1 MDDCAFEAFVT
12 NLGKYNEGQLVGEW
26 VKFPTTAEEM
36 QEVFKRI
43 GINAE
48 YEEIFITDYDVD
60 SPRLYEKLG
69 EYENLD
75 TLNYLASRIQEL
87 SASEREQYDAILE
100 SGASFPGDREVE
112 GYINLTYNLD
122 KFDIL
127 PDVHDE
133 SDLGNYWV
141 NESGAYDTKSMG
153 TLANYIDYEAF
164 GRDIQLDEGGY
175 FSDAGYIRDTGED
188 WELEFDGSLDSIP
201 EEYRLSGVEPELE
214 ITQDTLIK
222 AMEAAGYHYD
232 ELESTEGQLRFIGR
246 EGNVMKMDSWR
257 DTAAWLNG
265 VVFEDPEQSGSVES
279 ILHPEH
285 MATESGKEPEIAVLV
300 VEPMKEPYVKNI
312 SSELES
318 LQHEV
323 SGDIEVVYPF
333 ADPVGLIC
341 NDEGKLNGMEL
352 NRAMRMEDG
361 QIYDIMAGKF
371 LVVGLTEDSF
381 RSLTE
386 DEISKFTA
394 LYRQPEIF
402 AQLNGE
408 IVAIP
413 VEPRVEPE
421 RSAENTYELFQLK
434 DAPETREYR
443 FESMEHL
450 KRRGLELNPDLYEK
464 VYAGN
469 LGVSDTLDSIYERFN
484 LQHPDDFRGHPLS
497 VSDVIVLHE
506 NGKDT
511 AHFVDSFGF
520 TEIPEF
526 LNHDMALVDEKT
538 SGLAVEG
545 HMGTWHTID
554 QVQVDGKDYFLMEHD
569 TYGDEAAGV
578 IVDENG
584 KLMAEDIFNGFDEE
598 ALEAIR
604 EVVAEQAAEVTTP
617 DIPMDAGAKDQK
629 QRNHLAKVEEMVEDD
644 YGMIDG
650 IINNGSKATEEDR
663 ATDKKPSVMEKL
675 QEKKAAVQE
684 ADRTTPEIKSK
695 AKEPDLS

>member
-60 SPRLYEKLG
+60 IPHLYEKLG

-112 GYINLTYNLD
+112 GYINLTHNLD
-122 KFDIL
+122 RFDIL

-188 WELEFDGSLDSIP
+188 WDLEFDGSLDSIP

-222 AMEAAGYHYD
+222 AMAAAGYHYD
-232 ELESTEGQLRFIGR
+232 ELESTEDYLRFIGR
-246 EGNVMKMDSWR
+246 EGNVMTMDSWR

-265 VVFEDPEQSGSVES
+265 VVFENPEQSDSVEA

-450 KRRGLELNPDLYEK
+450 KRRGLELTPDLYEK
-464 VYAGN
+464 VYDGK
-469 LGVSDTLDSIYERFN
+469 LGASDTLDSIYERFN
-484 LQHPDDFRGHPLS
+484 LQHPDDFRGHSLS

-617 DIPMDAGAKDQK
+617 DIPVDAGAKDQK

>member
-1 MDDCAFEAFVT
+1 
-12 NLGKYNEGQLVGEW
+12 
-26 VKFPTTAEEM
+26 
-36 QEVFKRI
+36 
-43 GINAE
+43 
-48 YEEIFITDYDVD
+48 
-60 SPRLYEKLG
+60 
-69 EYENLD
+69 
-75 TLNYLASRIQEL
+75 
-87 SASEREQYDAILE
+87 
-100 SGASFPGDREVE
+100 VE

-246 EGNVMKMDSWR
+246 EGNIMTMDSWR
-257 DTAAWLNG
+257 DIAAWLNG
-265 VVFEDPEQSGSVES
+265 VVFEDPEQSDSVES

-464 VYAGN
+464 VYAGK
-469 LGVSDTLDSIYERFN
+469 LGASDTLDSIYERFN
-484 LQHPDDFRGHPLS
+484 LQHPDDFRGHSLS

-584 KLMAEDIFNGFDEE
+584 KLMAEDIFNGFDED

-617 DIPMDAGAKDQK
+617 DIPVDAGAKDQK

-650 IINNGSKATEEDR
+650 IINNGSKTTEEDR